1 MLRRPPGPT
10 RTYTLVPYRTLFR
23 SGSICYPLQGALAT
37 WLAEVSGV
45 PGGIFAPSLA
55 AGAGLGADLA
65 RFIDFAP
72 PAAVILLT
80 MAAYFAGATQAP
92 LTAAVIVA
100 EMTLGQKM
108 TLPLMGA
115 ALPIGQ
121 ASCRARVG
129 QYVMLSVVAGPL
141 NKTKNNTLKRRN

>member
-115 ALPIGQ
+115 ALLGGGT
-121 ASCRARVG
+121 ARLVWRDSI
-129 QYVMLSVVAGPL
+129 YHALLRDLLPAPAPVTTPA
-141 NKTKNNTLKRRN
+141 T